1 MTSPGPTPPANISM
15 EEKDCSARTNLRK
28 SFSSSGNISRRDLKD
43 SVREAPM
50 WPSCAENMKGTMDL
64 RRFRL
69 RNLREKPPWPGNWE
83 EEPPVLPPPKPR
95 IAVNIILFLLT
106 VFTTLLAGAWHEGAD
121 PLGNPEHIF
130 KGIPFSFSLMGI
142 LLAHELGHYLTARK
156 HGLNVTLPYF
166 IPAPPFPFIIGTFGA
181 FIKMR
186 SPVRDRRM
194 LLDVGATGPLVGIA
208 VSIPFLIFGFELS
221 EVKMVQGQMGL
232 TLGSSLLLSL
242 ISWLI
247 VGPLPAGFDI
257 VIHPVG
263 FAGWIGLL
271 VTSLNL
277 LPIGQLDG
285 GHVAYALLGE
295 KQNTISKYVFLV
307 LLALGI
313 FGWQGW
319 LLWSLL
325 LFIMGFRHPPPMDRW
340 IPLDRTRKIIGWLTV
355 AIFAL
360 TFIPI
365 PFSGF

>member
-1 MTSPGPTPPANISM
+1 
-15 EEKDCSARTNLRK
+15 
-28 SFSSSGNISRRDLKD
+28 
-43 SVREAPM
+43 
-50 WPSCAENMKGTMDL
+50 MKGTMD
-64 RRFRL
+64 FRKFWL
-69 RNLREKPPWPGNWE
+69 RNEREKPPWPENWE
-83 EEPPVLPPPKPR
+83 EEPPVPPPPKPR

-121 PLGNPEHIF
+121 LLENPEHIF

-142 LLAHELGHYLTARK
+142 LLAHELGHYLAARK

-186 SPVRDRRM
+186 SPVRDRKM

-208 VSIPFLIFGFELS
+208 VSIPFLIFGFQLS

-295 KQNTISKYVFLV
+295 KQNKISKYVFLV

-319 LLWSLL
+319 LFWGLL

-340 IPLDRTRKIIGWLTV
+340 VSLDRRRKIIGWLTV

-360 TFIPI
+360 TFIPV

>member
-1 MTSPGPTPPANISM
+1 MNEQEFLP
-15 EEKDCSARTNLRK
+15 
-28 SFSSSGNISRRDLKD
+28 
-43 SVREAPM
+43 V
-50 WPSCAENMKGTMDL
+50 PS
-64 RRFRL
+64 
-69 RNLREKPPWPGNWE
+69 
-83 EEPPVLPPPKPR
+83 PPKPR
-95 IAVNIILFLLT
+95 IAVNVILFLLT
-106 VFTTLLAGAWHEGAD
+106 VFTTLLAGALHEGAD
-121 PLGNPEHIF
+121 LLKNPEHIL

-142 LLAHELGHYLTARK
+142 LLAHELGHYLAARK

-166 IPAPPFPFIIGTFGA
+166 IPAPPLPFIIGTFGA

-194 LLDVGATGPLVGIA
+194 LLDVGAAGPLVGVA
-208 VSIPFLIFGFELS
+208 VSIPFLILGLRSS
-221 EVKMVQGQMGL
+221 EVKLIQGQVGM

-242 ISWLI
+242 MSWLV
-247 VGPLPAGFDI
+247 VGPIPTGYDI

-295 KQNTISKYVFLV
+295 KQNKISKYVFLA
-307 LLALGI
+307 LLVLGI

-325 LFIMGFRHPPPMDRW
+325 LFIMGFRHPAPLHW
-340 IPLDRTRKIIGWLTV
+340 WVSLDRKRKVIGWLTV
-355 AIFAL
+355 AIFIL
-360 TFIPI
+360 TFIPV